1 MIAYSAHLFIA
12 IKRSG
17 SMRDLLKKNF
27 VKSNRKRV
35 TLQGS
40 LGILFIL
47 ALLLAACGAGE
58 STSGS
63 SSSVPTSAHAPAQQ
77 SGSSSSQGSSSSSSK
92 GSSSSASYGPQYL
105 IKSLQVNMQV
115 KDTRQV
121 ASNLQSWIST
131 TDSRSSSA
139 GIDYEQTGDNLY
151 TVSMTF
157 SVQSTEYTQIEEY
170 LAGYAEQHGGK
181 LLSLH
186 ESVQDVTNDY
196 VDTQSQLTNLR
207 GEQERLLVLLS
218 NTTALGDIITVEDKL
233 TSVEGQI
240 QDIEA
245 HLNALKSQTT
255 FYTVTINLQPMAPAT
270 PPPTQ
275 QAPWNIGQVFHDS
288 WSAVLSFGQVL
299 ATFLIWLLSISIYLV
314 PAALIGWYIWRR
326 THPKR
331 VVASPR
337 DPSQLGL

>member
-1 MIAYSAHLFIA
+1 
-12 IKRSG
+12 
-17 SMRDLLKKNF
+17 MRDLLKKNF
-27 VKSNRKRV
+27 VKSNRKRII
-35 TLQGS
+35 LQGS

-47 ALLLAACGAGE
+47 AFLLTACGSATTTG
-58 STSGS
+58 SSSGVAAPANAPAQQPGS
-63 SSSVPTSAHAPAQQ
+63 SSSK
-77 SGSSSSQGSSSSSSK
+77 K

-131 TDSRSSSA
+131 ADSRSSSA
-139 GIDYEQTGDNLY
+139 GIDYEQTGANLY

-157 SVQSTEYTQIEEY
+157 SVESIAYTQIEEY

-233 TSVEGQI
+233 TNVEGQI
-240 QDIEA
+240 EDIEA

-255 FYTVTINLQPMAPAT
+255 FYTVTIDLQPMSPAT
-270 PPPTQ
+270 PSPTQ
-275 QAPWNIGQVFHDS
+275 QAPWSIGQVFHDS
-288 WSAVLSFGQVL
+288 WSAALSFGQVL

-331 VVASPR
+331 AVASPR